1 MKASDGFVRDP
12 NNHGAVLNTDNAAL
26 QAYKQQKAYQKKIN
40 TKIDDIDNLKGE
52 VKEIKQMLNLILE
65 RLK

>member
-1 MKASDGFVRDP
+1 MRDKDGFVRDP
-12 NNHGAVLNTDNAAL
+12 NNPGLVINTDNNAL
-26 QAYKQQKAYQKKIN
+26 QAYKQQKAHQKRISN
-40 TKIDDIDNLKGE
+40 RLDEIDSLKGE

>member
-1 MKASDGFVRDP
+1 MKRTDGFVRDP

-26 QAYKQQKAYQKKIN
+26 QAYKSQKASQKKIN
-40 TKIDDIDNLKGE
+40 SKLDDIDNLKGE